1 MNLFQTPTP
10 GHFRGIFG
18 PDLGL
23 DVLET
28 VSRRPALQGLLLLLV
43 HVHRVRLWQ
52 ATVAGYGWWRLAGD
66 PRSKSPE
73 ITMDAVKTIPKC

>member
-18 PDLGL
+18 DLGL

-28 VSRRPALQGLLLLLV
+28 VSQCPALQGLLLLLV
-43 HVHRVRLWQ
+43 HVHRLRLWQ
-52 ATVAGYGWWRLAGD
+52 ATVAGAEWMVEIGW
-66 PRSKSPE
+66 
-73 ITMDAVKTIPKC
+73 